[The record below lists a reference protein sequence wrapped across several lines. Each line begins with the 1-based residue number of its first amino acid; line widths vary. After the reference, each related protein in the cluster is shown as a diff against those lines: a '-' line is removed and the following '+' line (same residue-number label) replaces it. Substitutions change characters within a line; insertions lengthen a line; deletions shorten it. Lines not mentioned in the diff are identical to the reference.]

1 MKAKRK
7 GWSDVIAFIFEKSKS
22 GYSGHFVETNSNVK
36 WKDINLFDDKRQIIG
51 FATIF
56 DFNHAFEA
64 DINMLC
70 LPEQLL
76 GQNISMLEIARQVV
90 RKYNIKLNCVK
101 EIDNYTKFVNERIK
115 LLY

>member
-1 MKAKRK
+1 
-7 GWSDVIAFIFEKSKS
+7 
-22 GYSGHFVETNSNVK
+22 
-36 WKDINLFDDKRQIIG
+36 
-51 FATIF
+51 
-56 DFNHAFEA
+56 
-64 DINMLC
+64 MLC

-76 GQNISMLEIARQVV
+76 GRNISILEIARQVV